1 MKIFILVVSLS
12 VNKIMTN
19 HRRSRSL
26 VLVNTG
32 ISKAMEGYQ
41 GEQFNLPGRTGL
53 VFAKSTSVGLQHF
66 LVESVKCLPYSH
78 ENLGLDPL
86 YHVKRQA

>member
-19 HRRSRSL
+19 HQRSRSL

-41 GEQFNLPGRTGL
+41 GEHFARKNRSSVCKINQCGSAV
-53 VFAKSTSVGLQHF
+53 VFG
-66 LVESVKCLPYSH
+66 
-78 ENLGLDPL
+78 
-86 YHVKRQA
+86 